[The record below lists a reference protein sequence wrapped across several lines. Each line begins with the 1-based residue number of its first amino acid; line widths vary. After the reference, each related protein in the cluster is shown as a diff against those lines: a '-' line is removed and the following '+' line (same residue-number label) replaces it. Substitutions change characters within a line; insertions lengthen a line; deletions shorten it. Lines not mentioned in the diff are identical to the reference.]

1 MRYVIVVV
9 VVKYIFPNFNQ
20 YIFTKFNYKNNGEER
35 RSGVKRTGISQK
47 DPQLGI
53 TNKETKALENV
64 SWKRARI
71 ASLN

>member
-1 MRYVIVVV
+1 MRYIIVLVV
-9 VVKYIFPNFNQ
+9 YIFRNFNQ
-20 YIFTKFNYKNNGEER
+20 YIFTKFNNKNNGEER

-47 DPQLGI
+47 DLQLGN
-53 TNKETKALENV
+53 TNKESKALENV